1 MLTKIQRNA
10 VFSGIPSTLDGI
22 SCTKIVSDQ
31 YVLSPTLP
39 NITVK
44 YLSDSVRARW
54 MGQEIRSTRAHRT
67 DDFDCVGGL
76 IEKATIGLTIS
87 SEDYDQTMNMAAD
100 MLMQLYRD
108 RLRLDW
114 YDHRVRFINTL
125 NAPILTSYRHE
136 QDRKLVHRAHLDF
149 SIEYEVSW
157 QITEPAIRKVGADIA
172 VEDQDSVA
180 HIYELMYAPGLY
192 GMAVTLASNR
202 CWCSLDVLFFT
213 KNKSQTYTLGLML
226 YYPGK
231 PTNEAL
237 DMSLII
243 I

>member
-1 MLTKIQRNA
+1 MLTKIQRDA
-10 VFSGIPSTLDGI
+10 VFSGIPSILNGV
-22 SCTKIVSDQ
+22 SCTKVVSDQ
-31 YVLSPTLP
+31 YVLNPTLP

-54 MGQEIRSTRAHRT
+54 MGQEIRSSRAHRT

-76 IEKATIGLTIS
+76 IEKATIGVTIS

-108 RLRLDW
+108 RLGLDW
-114 YDHRVRFINTL
+114 YDYRVRFINTL
-125 NAPILTSYRHE
+125 NAPILTSYRYE
-136 QDRKLVHRAHLDF
+136 QDRRLVHRAHIDF

-192 GMAVTLASNR
+192 GMAVTIASDRCIYNLDARLAVYNSVNNHNM
-202 CWCSLDVLFFT
+202 DVILF
-213 KNKSQTYTLGLML
+213 
-226 YYPGK
+226 YPGR
-231 PTNEAL
+231 PTNGSFEIGVK
-237 DMSLII
+237 II
-243 I
+243 